1 MLHRFALVLIALGF
15 SSHFALAQP
24 AEVPTVAL
32 LSFGATAQHLSATEE
47 SILRTL
53 QGYGFINAEEFGAAA
68 ARRDVVGEK
77 LRVIVSDA
85 NWELDR
91 LNLMVESAIDQD
103 ADVLVAFTT
112 PVAQAA
118 LNTTLDMD
126 NPPIVLFVSVY
137 FPFEAGL
144 ARSPCI
150 KPDHVTGSQ
159 IIPPYDELLSLLKMQ
174 SPGATVVGTL
184 NSSDEITGVLGA
196 QVLAKQAKDMGLELV
211 QSAVRQPVNFR
222 IAIDGLVSK
231 GVEALIM
238 PIDSTT
244 SHGLPIIAASA
255 KDHGIPVYFPSLG
268 AISTG
273 AMISAGYTGQ
283 FEQGINI
290 GRMLTAFLRGDLD
303 IASTAIDAIGGAA
316 SGVNLDTA
324 SALEI
329 EIKPEIVESADFVI
343 EGGVARFSTRL
354 EAASAEISQLR
365 AVDRSQAGDQAYLDS
380 LQCTPEMI
388 AEEQAELDAAEE

>member
-1 MLHRFALVLIALGF
+1 MHRFVLVLIALGF
-15 SSHFALAQP
+15 SSHIALAQP
-24 AEVPTVAL
+24 AEAPAVAL

-68 ARRDVVGEK
+68 ERRDIEGEK

-118 LNTTLDMD
+118 VNITFDMD
-126 NPPIVLFVSVY
+126 DPPVVLFASVY

-144 ARSPCI
+144 AHSPCI

-159 IIPPYDELLSLLKMQ
+159 IIPPYEELLSLLMMQ
-174 SPGATVVGTL
+174 RPGATVVGTL
-184 NSSDEITGVLGA
+184 NSSDQITGVLGA
-196 QVLAKQAKDMGLELV
+196 QVLAELAQDMGLEFI

-222 IAIDGLVSK
+222 IAVDGLASK

-238 PIDSTT
+238 PIDTIT
-244 SHGLPIIAASA
+244 SRGLPNIA
-255 KDHGIPVYFPSLG
+255 VYYPSLG
-268 AISTG
+268 AIGTG
-273 AMISAGYTGQ
+273 AMISSGDTRQ
-283 FEQGINI
+283 VEQGINI
-290 GRMLTAFLRGDLD
+290 GRMLTA
-303 IASTAIDAIGGAA
+303 
-316 SGVNLDTA
+316 
-324 SALEI
+324 
-329 EIKPEIVESADFVI
+329 
-343 EGGVARFSTRL
+343 
-354 EAASAEISQLR
+354 
-365 AVDRSQAGDQAYLDS
+365 
-380 LQCTPEMI
+380 
-388 AEEQAELDAAEE
+388 